1 MGRVGVRPPLPFLWL
16 SLNGGGVLVELLLLR
31 ERHVHQEAR
40 WRGCGPLRLEATPVI
55 RMSVF
60 FVVFGRAEQAL
71 VVGYGTAPCRA
82 Y

>member
-16 SLNGGGVLVELLLLR
+16 SLNRGGVLVELQLLR

-40 WRGCGPLRLEATPVI
+40 WRG
-55 RMSVF
+55 
-60 FVVFGRAEQAL
+60 
-71 VVGYGTAPCRA
+71 YGTAPCRA